1 MTLSKC
7 NWLSWKPSYCFA
19 LNVLTLFLFHQ
30 KLSAHKIHSLPL
42 LYTQKNNRYTAHV
55 FLWLMKAVANM
66 YSKISVRNCVS
77 AITLLL
83 ICVLYVQL
91 RKRDKKLSC
100 NEKHDTKSY
109 WEMRYAITMLSTF
122 TIMLPK
128 YSKSIYPHLLFVF
141 IGLDLLSQEYL
152 VKIWSIWS
160 DNADARYFR
169 MYPECQLC
177 VLQFPREGVVLTID
191 WLWQFQINGSR

>member
-30 KLSAHKIHSLPL
+30 KLSAHKIHSLTL

-55 FLWLMKAVANM
+55 FLWSMKAVANT

-91 RKRDKKLSC
+91 RKREKVLQWKALHKILLG
-100 NEKHDTKSY
+100 NEICYHNAIYFYNYATK
-109 WEMRYAITMLSTF
+109 IL
-122 TIMLPK
+122 
-128 YSKSIYPHLLFVF
+128 
-141 IGLDLLSQEYL
+141 QEYIPPFIICIYWPGFTVTRIFSKNL
-152 VKIWSIWS
+152 
-160 DNADARYFR
+160 
-169 MYPECQLC
+169 
-177 VLQFPREGVVLTID
+177 
-191 WLWQFQINGSR
+191 INMKW